1 MKNFKFV
8 LISLI
13 FILLPVSLASAFVN
27 EESNLDGYIRPFYSR
42 YSQHF
47 DQYGLKYSSPSYGI
61 EYFKDPVTAREWM
74 SLASYYKYTS
84 NQDIIHNAVINAY
97 REISKRPSYT
107 QSFNDAEA
115 FFLIIRLMEN
125 NEDLLTYIE
134 KERVL
139 DLITIYLEQ
148 GIKAKDT
155 ENRAIIAAAHWQ
167 YITDYLYSNHRITNK
182 IYYDSLIK
190 EKIDKAMQESI
201 NKDGWYFE
209 NNMKDFTPHYHTVSA
224 FMLLIYGD
232 LTQQSEYLDLSEKMY
247 LNIKKITFKNGM
259 VEAKLGHRPLGLG
272 AQFYLTQALLGQYF
286 NDDDYKVY
294 LFYAS
299 GNRFFSDKQYLDRLE
314 FHSTIE
320 NTELNFHDDYA
331 FSDIA
336 ELGLTIPKL
345 KDIDLEYKYYLT
357 NPIKYSKDNTFRIY
371 NYGKL
376 IFFNGKR
383 NILGSYGNW
392 SHIL

>member
-1 MKNFKFV
+1 MKNFKF
-8 LISLI
+8 ILI
-13 FILLPVSLASAFVN
+13 FLIILILPINLVNAFVGS
-27 EESNLDGYIRPFYSR
+27 ESNLDKYVKPFYNR

-47 DQYGLKYSSPSYGI
+47 DEYGLKYMSPSYGI
-61 EYFKDPVTAREWM
+61 EDFKDPVTAREWM
-74 SLASYYKYTS
+74 SLASYYKYTN
-84 NQDIIHNAVINAY
+84 NQDVIHNAIIQAY

-115 FFLIIRLMEN
+115 FFLMIRLMEN
-125 NEDLLTYIE
+125 NEDLSTYIE
-134 KERVL
+134 KERVF
-139 DLITIYLEQ
+139 DLMSAYLEQ

-155 ENRAIIAAAHWQ
+155 ENRAIIASAHWQ
-167 YITDYLYSNHRITNK
+167 YITDYLYSNNRITNK
-182 IYYDSLIK
+182 IYFDGLIK
-190 EKIDKAMQESI
+190 EKIDKAIQESI

-209 NNMKDFTPHYHTVSA
+209 NNMKSFTPHYHAVSA

-232 LTQQSEYLDLSEKMY
+232 LTQQSEYLDLSKKMY
-247 LNIKKITFKNGM
+247 FNIKKITFKNGM

-299 GNRFFSDKQYLDRLE
+299 GNRFFSDKQYPNRLE

-320 NTELNFHDDYA
+320 NTQANYHDDYA

-336 ELGLTIPKL
+336 ELGLVVPKL
-345 KDIDLEYKYYLT
+345 KNINLEYKYYLS
-357 NPIKYSKDNTFRIY
+357 NPIKYSKDNTFKIY

-376 IFFNGKR
+376 IFFNWKK